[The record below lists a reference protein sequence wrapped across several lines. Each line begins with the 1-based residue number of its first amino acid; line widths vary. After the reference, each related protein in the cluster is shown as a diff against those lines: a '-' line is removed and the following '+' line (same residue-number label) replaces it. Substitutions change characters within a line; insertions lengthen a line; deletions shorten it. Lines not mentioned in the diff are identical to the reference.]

1 MATSGTLGTLSGSW
15 GSTYTVTWVLL
26 SQSVANNTST
36 IRLTA
41 TFSTTNTT
49 KIASTYSTF
58 VLDGTTVYSGAYSKS
73 GAGTIFSK
81 TKDITVTHNADGT
94 FPGRSVS
101 FSTNDYI
108 MGSKSGSGTIS
119 GVTTIPRASSFTLSG
134 SALGSV
140 VTVTISRASN
150 SFTHKVEYAIG
161 NSGYTTVD
169 SSAATTA
176 SFTPLTATYASQ
188 NTAGTSVTCTV
199 RVTTLNGGTQ
209 IGSSTKSISLSI
221 PSSVVPTFTGLS
233 FTRIDNGVPSSWGVY
248 VQGYSKVTAA
258 ITGASGIYGSTI
270 SGYYISGAGKTSNSS
285 SLTSDVLTSN
295 GNNYFSAYVKDSR
308 GRQSATQTSSIYVY
322 PYSAPSVRVT
332 AHRCTSDGTISSS
345 GTYLKVTCTYSYA
358 SVNGKNSITSKSVSC
373 NGASNTSF
381 TSGEPFILA
390 ANCAIGSS
398 YTLTATVKDG
408 MGKTATVSITIPTAE
423 RVMNVRS
430 NGKGA
435 AFGGFASKD
444 NAVQFFWDIYL
455 ANNTVPFQFR
465 ESLGNSGT
473 NLNSLTSQ
481 GFYVQYSNANASTS
495 LNYPVA
501 KAGLLTV
508 GYSNSSNYVFQTYHV
523 YDNSGFYYRT
533 CYSGTWYAWQRC
545 APVSEAFTN
554 TASRTANTVLAA
566 PNGSAGAA
574 SFRKLVAADIPL
586 HNHNGS
592 TWCNNWLFNSTAW
605 IGIYSAYGSGTRW
618 AWIGHN
624 GTNTLNINNEK
635 NNYMCLQASSSNI
648 MIGPEGIYPEND
660 NTRSCGWPTKRWNT
674 VYAKDGTIS
683 TSDRNLKKDISDLN
697 QKYIELFNKLKPI
710 QYKFKD
716 KNSNRI
722 HIGFVSQDVK
732 EAMDEVGLS
741 DLDFAG
747 YCRDVKRDQNQNTG
761 EWYDVLDDDGNKQYI
776 YSLRYEEFIAL
787 NTHMT
792 QKAHKKINE
801 QQSVINAQQKEIDDL
816 KSQVQELK
824 ELVLAM
830 SKKEE

>member
-1 MATSGTLGTLSGSW
+1 MATSGTLGTLTGSW
-15 GSTYTVTWVLL
+15 GSTYTVTWALL

-49 KIASTYSTF
+49 KISSTYSTF

-73 GAGTIFSK
+73 GAGQIFSR

-209 IGSSTKSISLSI
+209 IGSSTKTISLSI
-221 PSSVVPTFTGLS
+221 PSSVVPTFSGLS

-423 RVMNVRS
+423 RVMNIKS
-430 NGKGA
+430 NGKGV
-435 AFGGFASKD
+435 AFGKFSETDSILESEWAIQANKGYKIIDDMNGSQANTIRSETDPLSFRVFDVYNSEGMPTTYGNLFEMVGRSGHWQAQLLVDGTTLYIRNKSYNVNSFSEWYRFPRINSSTGVIADNIIMPNNSAVIKGKKTDGTTINILHVGTSNQICIGYGSGASVYVYP
-444 NAVQFFWDIYL
+444 NLVANSVLNVIGTWRFTSNWLGIYDSFNN
-455 ANNTVPFQFR
+455 ANNNTNRKGWIGF
-465 ESLGNSGT
+465 NGT
-473 NLNSLTSQ
+473 NNLYITNNA
-481 GFYVQYSNANASTS
+481 GNIIVFSNTPVVGSASGDQ
-495 LNYPVA
+495 LV
-501 KAGLLTV
+501 
-508 GYSNSSNYVFQTYHV
+508 
-523 YDNSGFYYRT
+523 
-533 CYSGTWYAWQRC
+533 
-545 APVSEAFTN
+545 
-554 TASRTANTVLAA
+554 RTANDSLSTHIGRIRKLT
-566 PNGSAGAA
+566 GSKTYMEIQCNDGAWGVDMWSSDKRLKKNIKDTEVNALEIIKKIRHA
-574 SFRKLVAADIPL
+574 SFDWIETGNHESIGYIADEILEIFPD
-586 HNHNGS
+586 G
-592 TWCNNWLFNSTAW
+592 
-605 IGIYSAYGSGTRW
+605 
-618 AWIGHN
+618 
-624 GTNTLNINNEK
+624 
-635 NNYMCLQASSSNI
+635 
-648 MIGPEGIYPEND
+648 
-660 NTRSCGWPTKRWNT
+660 
-674 VYAKDGTIS
+674 VY
-683 TSDRNLKKDISDLN
+683 
-697 QKYIELFNKLKPI
+697 
-710 QYKFKD
+710 
-716 KNSNRI
+716 
-722 HIGFVSQDVK
+722 
-732 EAMDEVGLS
+732 EVGDEKIKHIS
-741 DLDFAG
+741 
-747 YCRDVKRDQNQNTG
+747 NTTITPLISKAVQ
-761 EWYDVLDDDGNKQYI
+761 E
-776 YSLRYEEFIAL
+776 L
-787 NTHMT
+787 ND
-792 QKAHKKINE
+792 IVNE
-801 QQSVINAQQKEIDDL
+801 QQSVIDAQQKEIDNL